1 MRVPARV
8 VDWATATNEHEQG
21 LLLRLMEIGFLPGE
35 LVRVVSAGFPGAD
48 PLAVRIGQA
57 TFALR
62 RHEASMVLVQP
73 EANA

>member
-1 MRVPARV
+1 MKSSASTAR
-8 VDWATATNEHEQG
+8 DESTT
-21 LLLRLMEIGFLPGE
+21 
-35 LVRVVSAGFPGAD
+35 VRVVAAGFPGAD